1 MKAFLDPTSSTSSSA
16 PPPILGA
23 ATVSTTNKKD
33 DDNILTNS
41 KEANKILETH
51 YNVIND
57 DAFYCDWNR
66 TFIRT
71 AKCNGWSG

>member
-16 PPPILGA
+16 PPPIIGA
-23 ATVSTTNKKD
+23 PPVSTTNKKD
-33 DDNILTNS
+33 DDKILTNF

-51 YNVIND
+51 YNVITD
-57 DAFYCDWNR
+57 DALFYCDWN
-66 TFIRT
+66 RT

>member
-23 ATVSTTNKKD
+23 TPVSTTNKKD
-33 DDNILTNS
+33 DDNILTKF

-51 YNVIND
+51 YNIITD
-57 DAFYCDWNR
+57 DAF
-66 TFIRT
+66 
-71 AKCNGWSG
+71 

>member
-23 ATVSTTNKKD
+23 APVSTTNKKD
-33 DDNILTNS
+33 DDNILTNF
-41 KEANKILETH
+41 KEANRILETH
-51 YNVIND
+51 YNVITD

-66 TFIRT
+66 AFIT
-71 AKCNGWSG
+71 AKCNSWSE